1 MNGVLTTVRQRNAF
15 CFLCCLVYFMSYLTR
30 MNYAA
35 CIAEIQDS
43 LSLTKSI
50 VSLPVTGSFLTYGIG
65 QLLCGFLG
73 DRFSPRK
80 MIAAGL
86 AATSACNLLVGLF
99 PDIGFIIPIWCLNGL
114 FQSMLWPPLVRIM
127 AETLEEKQYQKCC
140 VQVSMASSVGTVFIY
155 LFVPMCIRFASWR
168 AAFLF
173 PALAGAFTTFAW
185 FKGIGRLQTDG
196 RNEIHT
202 IHVVTSAQSCI
213 PLTTL
218 LFQAAL
224 LPAMLAIVLH
234 GILRDGITTWMPV
247 YISETFGLSNS
258 VSILTVAVLPVFS
271 ILSIYL
277 SSALLKR
284 IRNEFSASA
293 LLFGMASA
301 CSALLVLMYQY
312 GPVPSVVL
320 MTLTTGCMYGIN
332 LFLISRLPARFSRVG
347 KVATVSGILNAS
359 TYVGSSISAWLFGII
374 SDLSGWLS
382 VISAWLVIALGGIL
396 ICLAFFR
403 KWEKFSLSDA
413 HDGCGSSGLHKKEI
427 C

>member
-1 MNGVLTTVRQRNAF
+1 MNGVLTTGRQRNAF

-35 CIAEIQDS
+35 CLAEIQDS
-43 LSLTKSI
+43 LSLSKSI

-86 AATSACNLLVGLF
+86 AATCACNLLVGLF
-99 PDIGFIIPIWCLNGL
+99 PDIRLIIPVWCLNGL

-127 AETLEEKQYQKCC
+127 AETLDEKQYQKCC
-140 VQVSMASSVGTVFIY
+140 VQVSMASSVGTVFVY
-155 LFVPMCIRFASWR
+155 LFVPLCIRFASWR
-168 AAFLF
+168 TAFLF
-173 PALAGAFTTFAW
+173 PALAGALTAFVWFT
-185 FKGIGRLQTDG
+185 GIGRLQTEG
-196 RNEIHT
+196 RNAIHA
-202 IHVVTSAQSCI
+202 IHVEAAEQSSVR
-213 PLTTL
+213 LTTL

-258 VSILTVAVLPVFS
+258 VSILTAAVLPVFS

-277 SSALLKR
+277 ASALLEH
-284 IRNEFSASA
+284 IHNEFSASA
-293 LLFGMASA
+293 LLFGMAAA
-301 CSALLVLMYQY
+301 CSALLVFLYQH

-320 MTLTTGCMYGIN
+320 MTLTAGCMLRHQPVPHQPSARP
-332 LFLISRLPARFSRVG
+332 LFPLRKGGDGFRHPERFHLCG
-347 KVATVSGILNAS
+347 QLA
-359 TYVGSSISAWLFGII
+359 SAWLFGMI
-374 SDLSGWLS
+374 SDLSGWIA
-382 VISAWLVIALGGIL
+382 VISVWIVIALGGML

-403 KWEKFSLSDA
+403 KWRSFQAEESKA
-413 HDGCGSSGLHKKEI
+413 
-427 C
+427 

>member
-1 MNGVLTTVRQRNAF
+1 MEAVMNGALTTGRQRNAF

-35 CIAEIQDS
+35 CLAEIQDS
-43 LSLTKSI
+43 LALTKSI
-50 VSLPVTGSFLTYGIG
+50 VSLPVTGSFLTYGAS

-80 MIAAGL
+80 MIATGL
-86 AATSACNLLVGLF
+86 AATCACNLLVGLF
-99 PDIGFIIPIWCLNGL
+99 PDIRLIIPVWCLNGL

-127 AETLEEKQYQKCC
+127 AETLDEKQYQKCC
-140 VQVSMASSVGTVFIY
+140 VQVSMASSAGTIFVY
-155 LFVPMCIRFASWR
+155 LFVPLCIRFASWR
-168 AAFLF
+168 AAFLL
-173 PALAGAFTTFAW
+173 PALAGALTAFVWFT
-185 FKGIGRLQTDG
+185 G
-196 RNEIHT
+196 RNAIHA
-202 IHVVTSAQSCI
+202 IHVEAAEQSSVR
-213 PLTTL
+213 LTTL

-258 VSILTVAVLPVFS
+258 VSILTAAVLPVFS

-277 SSALLKR
+277 ASALLEH

-293 LLFGMASA
+293 LLFGMAAA
-301 CSALLVLMYQY
+301 CSALLVFLYQH

-320 MTLTTGCMYGIN
+320 MTLTAGCMYGIN
-332 LFLISRLPARFSRVG
+332 LFLISRLPAHFSRFG

-359 TYVGSSISAWLFGII
+359 TYVGSALSAWLFGMI
-374 SDLSGWLS
+374 SDLFGWIA
-382 VISAWLVIALGGIL
+382 VISVWIVIALAGAL
-396 ICLAFFR
+396 VCFAFFR
-403 KWEKFSLSDA
+403 KWEKFSPPA
-413 HDGCGSSGLHKKEI
+413 RP
-427 C
+427 

>member
-1 MNGVLTTVRQRNAF
+1 MEAAIMNGVLTTGRQRNAF

-35 CIAEIQDS
+35 CLAEIQDS
-43 LSLTKSI
+43 LSLSKSI

-86 AATSACNLLVGLF
+86 AATCACNLLVGLF
-99 PDIGFIIPIWCLNGL
+99 PDIRLIIPVWCLNGL

-127 AETLEEKQYQKCC
+127 AETLDEKQYQKCC
-140 VQVSMASSVGTVFIY
+140 VQVSMASSVGTVFVY
-155 LFVPMCIRFASWR
+155 LFVPLCIRFASWR
-168 AAFLF
+168 TAFLF
-173 PALAGAFTTFAW
+173 PALAGALTAFVWFT
-185 FKGIGRLQTDG
+185 GIGRLQTEG
-196 RNEIHT
+196 RNAIHA
-202 IHVVTSAQSCI
+202 IHVEAAEQPSVR
-213 PLTTL
+213 LTTL

-258 VSILTVAVLPVFS
+258 VSILTAAVLPVFS

-277 SSALLKR
+277 ASALLEH

-293 LLFGMASA
+293 LLFGMAAA
-301 CSALLVLMYQY
+301 CSALLVFLYQH

-320 MTLTTGCMYGIN
+320 MTLTAGCMYGIN
-332 LFLISRLPARFSRVG
+332 LFLISRLPAHFSRFG

-359 TYVGSSISAWLFGII
+359 TYVGSSLSAWLFGMI
-374 SDLSGWLS
+374 SDLSGWIA
-382 VISAWLVIALGGIL
+382 VISVWIVIALGGML

-403 KWEKFSLSDA
+403 KWRSFQAEESKA
-413 HDGCGSSGLHKKEI
+413 
-427 C
+427 